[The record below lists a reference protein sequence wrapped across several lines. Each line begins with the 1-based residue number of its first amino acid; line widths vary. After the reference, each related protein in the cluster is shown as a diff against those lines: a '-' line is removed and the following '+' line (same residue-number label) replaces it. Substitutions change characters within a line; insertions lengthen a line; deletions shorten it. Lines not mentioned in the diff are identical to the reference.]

1 MQIETC
7 GPLNA
12 VVLAPGS
19 KSLTQRALLLAA
31 LAHGESRLKGALLCQ
46 DTLHLIRALRGLGA
60 TIKEDGPDL
69 LVHGTGGKLRNPGR
83 EFFVGNNATALRF
96 LSSALCLGSGT
107 YRLTGS
113 PRLCQR
119 PVGPLLEAL
128 AELGGRVASQKGD
141 GCAPILVQGSGALR
155 GGSIKLD
162 GSQSSQYA
170 SSLLLVAP
178 LMSDGLELQ
187 LGEKAVSRPYVSLT
201 VQSMRAFGVDVV
213 AQESPRRFF
222 VPGGQR
228 YRASFM
234 EIEGDLSSASYFL
247 AAAALCGGKVRV
259 QGVRRDTFQGDIR
272 ICQVLEHMGSRV
284 TCGPDWIQVEG
295 GPLRHGHMELDL
307 GDAPDLVPTVAVVAA
322 ARQGLTRIAG
332 VAHLRF
338 KESDRLEVLA
348 QNLHK
353 AGVQVEQLEDGLV
366 IHGGNPHSAEIDPH
380 GDHRMAMS
388 FAVLG
393 LRVPGMIIRDP
404 DCVAKSYPGFWQDL
418 RKVGGSWR

>member
-31 LAHGESRLKGALLCQ
+31 LAHGESRLKGALLCE

-60 TIKEDGPDL
+60 TIKKDGPDF
-69 LVHGTGGKLRNPGR
+69 LVHGTGGKLGNPGR

-119 PVGPLLEAL
+119 PMGPLLEAL
-128 AELGGRVASQKGD
+128 ADLGARVASQKGD
-141 GCAPILVQGSGALR
+141 GCAPILVEGSGALR

-162 GSQSSQYA
+162 ISQSSQYA

-178 LMSDGLELQ
+178 LMPEGLELQ
-187 LGEKAVSRPYVSLT
+187 LRKGAVSRPYVSLT
-201 VQSMRAFGVDVV
+201 VQAMRAFGVDVV
-213 AQESPRRFF
+213 EQESPSRFF

-234 EIEGDLSSASYFL
+234 EIEGDVSSASYFL
-247 AAAALCGGKVRV
+247 AAGALCGGRVRV
-259 QGVRRDTFQGDIR
+259 QGVRRDTSQADIR
-272 ICQVLEHMGSRV
+272 ICLVLENMDCKV

-295 GPLRHGHMELDL
+295 GPLRHGDMELDL
-307 GDAPDLVPTVAVVAA
+307 GDAPDLVPTVAVLAA
-322 ARQGLTRIAG
+322 GRQGLTRIVG

-338 KESDRLEVLA
+338 KESNRLEVLA

-353 AGVQVEQLEDGLV
+353 AGVRVEQLEDGLV
-366 IHGGNPHSAEIDPH
+366 IHGGKPHGAEIDPH

-393 LRVPGMIIRDP
+393 LRAPGMIIRDP

-418 RKVGGSWR
+418 KKVIASWR

>member
-31 LAHGESRLKGALLCQ
+31 LAHGESRLKGALLCE

-60 TIKEDGPDL
+60 TIKKDGPDL
-69 LVHGTGGKLRNPGR
+69 LVHGTGGKLGNPGR

-128 AELGGRVASQKGD
+128 ADLGARVASQKGD
-141 GCAPILVQGSGALR
+141 GCAPILVEGSGALR

-162 GSQSSQYA
+162 ISQSSQYA

-178 LMSDGLELQ
+178 LMPEGLELQ
-187 LGEKAVSRPYVSLT
+187 LRKGAVSRPYVSLT
-201 VQSMRAFGVDVV
+201 VQAMRAFGVDVV
-213 AQESPRRFF
+213 EQESPSRFF

-234 EIEGDLSSASYFL
+234 EIEGDVSSASYFL
-247 AAAALCGGKVRV
+247 AAGALCGGRVRV
-259 QGVRRDTFQGDIR
+259 QGVRRDTSQADIR
-272 ICQVLEHMGSRV
+272 ICLVLENMDCKV

-295 GPLRHGHMELDL
+295 GPLRHGDMELDL
-307 GDAPDLVPTVAVVAA
+307 GDAPDLVPTVAVLAA
-322 ARQGLTRIAG
+322 GRQGLTRIVG

-338 KESDRLEVLA
+338 KESNRLEVLA

-353 AGVQVEQLEDGLV
+353 AGVRVEQLEDGLV
-366 IHGGNPHSAEIDPH
+366 IHGGKPHGAEIDPH

-393 LRVPGMIIRDP
+393 LRAPGMIIRDP

-418 RKVGGSWR
+418 KKVIASWR